1 MYGENSAAL
10 RSALTILLKQ
20 HRIQQRIG
28 GASLHT
34 VPVPNS
40 VEQREVIGHLIQRY
54 RYGVL
59 TWCQQAL
66 TAADPRMHGSDAS
79 ELELDLRQRLDAA
92 RRSSTASLPSLT
104 DLTSRQNF
112 SLVDVWRRAARAAA
126 LGEHDLVGEI
136 THDLASP
143 DECLTVIKDAAAIIH
158 GLVVLDHRYSNIPG
172 WERLQGREALARAAE
187 RCATLHASDYR
198 VDQRG
203 WRPRASTIDGPALP
217 GIAGVI
223 QAEHNLLTHLT
234 EFPTALNLRRILNSQ
249 REISHL
255 LANRVATTAPELAC
269 EWTQRAERYTA
280 LQREARNIG
289 GTVGS
294 GGAAVAEAANAA
306 SRLRGLHR
314 TPRPTDHALT
324 ELGVLFAH
332 IDQRVLG
339 IVEHGAREHLYFARA
354 QMPRI
359 VENDGNLVH
368 GVRERFMPIT
378 TPIRS
383 DLIRLARELPLSTR
397 TPDPQAAARASR
409 LDLEAAIRH
418 RPPRRPTRGLE
429 L

>member
-10 RSALTILLKQ
+10 RSALTTLLKQ

-40 VEQREVIGHLIQRY
+40 IEQREVIGQLIQRY

-79 ELELDLRQRLDAA
+79 ELELTLNQRLDAA
-92 RRSSTASLPSLT
+92 RRASTASLPTLE
-104 DLTSRQNF
+104 DLTSPQKF
-112 SLVDVWRRAARAAA
+112 SLVNVWRRAARAAA
-126 LGEHDLVGEI
+126 LGEHDLLGEI
-136 THDLASP
+136 TSDLASP

-158 GLVVLDHRYSNIPG
+158 GLVVLDRRYKSIPG
-172 WERLQGREALARAAE
+172 WEHLVGREALERAAE
-187 RCATLHASDYR
+187 RCASLNASDYR

-203 WRPRASTIDGPALP
+203 WRPRARSIDGPALP
-217 GIAGVI
+217 GITGVI
-223 QAEHNLLTHLT
+223 QAEHNLLTHLS
-234 EFPTALNLRRILNSQ
+234 EFPTALNLRRILDSQ

-255 LANRVATTAPELAC
+255 LASRAAASAPELAH

-294 GGAAVAEAANAA
+294 GGAAVAEAANAV
-306 SRLRGLHR
+306 SRLRGLPR
-314 TPRPTDHALT
+314 TPRPTDRALT

-339 IVEHGAREHLYFARA
+339 IVEHGAHEHLYFVRA
-354 QMPRI
+354 KVPRI
-359 VENDGNLVH
+359 VESDGNLVH
-368 GVRERFMPIT
+368 GVRERFMTLT

-383 DLIRLARELPLSTR
+383 DLIRLARELPPPTR
-397 TPDPQAAARASR
+397 TPDPPATARASR

-418 RPPRRPTRGLE
+418 RPPQRPALGLD